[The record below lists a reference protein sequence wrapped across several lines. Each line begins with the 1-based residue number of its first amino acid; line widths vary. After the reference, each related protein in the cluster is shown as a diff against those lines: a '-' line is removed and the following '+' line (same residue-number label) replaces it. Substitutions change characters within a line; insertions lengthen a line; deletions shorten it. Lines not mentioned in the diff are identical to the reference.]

1 MPLDLIIQAV
11 DYGQTYVETINDL
24 VLDGEGIESPQ
35 AIYDPDVDEED
46 FQIDPEHHAL
56 ITCDK
61 FTKDFKQRAVE
72 YLRAVKRKPG
82 KIKPNGGAVTRP
94 HRKFS
99 EMQNRWPSI
108 KQVC

>member
-1 MPLDLIIQAV
+1 MPVDLIIQAV
-11 DYGQTYVETINDL
+11 EYGQTYVEKINDL

-46 FQIDPEHHAL
+46 FQMDPEHHAL
-56 ITCDK
+56 LTCDK
-61 FTKDFKQRAVE
+61 FTKDFKQRAIE
-72 YLRAVKRKPG
+72 YWRAVKRKPG
-82 KIKPNGGAVTRP
+82 KIKLNGTVNRP
-94 HRKFS
+94 HGKFS